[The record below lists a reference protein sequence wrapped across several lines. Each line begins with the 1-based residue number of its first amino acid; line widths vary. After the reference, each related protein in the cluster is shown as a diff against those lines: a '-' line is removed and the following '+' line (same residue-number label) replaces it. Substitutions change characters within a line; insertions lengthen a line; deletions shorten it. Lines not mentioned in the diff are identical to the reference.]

1 MRRQIMKKW
10 FLAFALAT
18 IAATPA
24 LASDTWKITQ
34 GTRGEVNGVWN
45 VIDKGEEIV
54 GSAKMSGPAGNV
66 AYNIAGRLR
75 NGVYTLT
82 ASGSSDN
89 RNCRFQGEKKPDGS
103 IVGSA
108 ICGGE
113 QGPWLAHPTTN

>member
-1 MRRQIMKKW
+1 MKKW
-10 FLAFALAT
+10 FLAFAFA
-18 IAATPA
+18 IVAAPPA

-89 RNCRFQGEKKPDGS
+89 RNCRFQGEKKLDGS